1 MRDTYLPTQHFCTE
15 LKLYTDQRKANVKA
29 TSSYKLISIC
39 YIIDKQTSSCAVN
52 VGHKTLL
59 CYLRQHL
66 LEFLVMATF
75 MLSESMTA
83 LSKKLNVNN

>member
-15 LKLYTDQRKANVKA
+15 LKLYTDQRKANVKDS
-29 TSSYKLISIC
+29 SSYKLINIC

-66 LEFLVMATF
+66 FEFLVMATF
-75 MLSESMTA
+75 MLSVS
-83 LSKKLNVNN
+83 SKKLNVNN